1 MKCRLVYVSWLLEKK
16 RNKGKGVKREWRIK
30 ENDQHQFSTT
40 KMNSPKKQGKVKLRK
55 LVILKKK

>member
-1 MKCRLVYVSWLLEKK
+1 MCVCILFYIKKKKK

>member
-40 KMNSPKKQGKVKLRK
+40 VKERWIHQKNKEK
-55 LVILKKK
+55 LS